1 MSRRRGSFGPGV
13 VVVGALAVL
22 VGGLGISG
30 NLGAVGPLL
39 GFAGGEVATVADP
52 VEAGADPVDAV
63 ADSVEPDAVAWS
75 CFWDPTMNDDWHDDV
90 LCARGLETVRP
101 TLLPDQ
107 SFVTEADM
115 MAAAAEYEATLNE

>member
-1 MSRRRGSFGPGV
+1 MSRGRGSFGPGV

-30 NLGAVGPLL
+30 NLGVIGPLL

-52 VEAGADPVDAV
+52 VEAGADPVQ
-63 ADSVEPDAVAWS
+63 PDAVAWS

-107 SFVTEADM
+107 SFVTESDM